1 MESRTLECRLPAAL
15 LRKRR
20 PPKGGTP
27 TKPTHFQEN
36 DRDGRVQISRHLTR
50 HFAIPA
56 ECEAFGSTARD
67 LLVNLNERYPGV
79 TDYILHETGE
89 IRQHVNIFV
98 GERIMSDRRELSDS
112 LDGVDEVSIMQA
124 LSGG

>member
-1 MESRTLECRLPAAL
+1 M
-15 LRKRR
+15 
-20 PPKGGTP
+20 
-27 TKPTHFQEN
+27 
-36 DRDGRVQISRHLTR
+36 
-50 HFAIPA
+50 
-56 ECEAFGSTARD
+56 
-67 LLVNLNERYPGV
+67 NLNERYPGV